1 VGQPVAADG
10 DGGRWGSAGSSTV
23 ERIRPAQTT
32 RKEIEMNIFG
42 EKKVTFSNPETLARM
57 VAKEEGFEASAPES
71 KQLKDFQRE
80 WENAA
85 AEHRYHSPM
94 QAAADCHANLA
105 TLVASVKAGA
115 MRSTDALTIDQLQ
128 MEYRQKSSAAMERMR
143 QVCQECF
150 PVAEKV
156 MLRFVKVA
164 EKFALEAR
172 EKAEAEHS
180 RFGVPYAPSSL
191 DAALQKVAEFA
202 RNRCSNNRYNVASP
216 AQLLPYLE
224 L

>member
-1 VGQPVAADG
+1 
-10 DGGRWGSAGSSTV
+10 
-23 ERIRPAQTT
+23 
-32 RKEIEMNIFG
+32 MNIFS
-42 EKKVTFSNPETLARM
+42 EKKVSFSNPETLARQ
-57 VAKEEGFEASAPES
+57 VAKEEGFEASAAEL
-71 KQLKDFQRE
+71 KQLQQWQRE

-85 AEHRYHSPM
+85 AEHRYHTPQ

-128 MEYRQKSSAAMERMR
+128 LEYRQKSSAAMEQMR
-143 QVCQECF
+143 QVTQECF

-172 EKAEAEHS
+172 EKAEAEHA
-180 RFGVPYAPSSL
+180 RFGVAYAPSTAL
-191 DAALQKVAEFA
+191 DAVAKGS
-202 RNRCSNNRYNVASP
+202 RICKNVAPSTLPCRNYANSP
-216 AQLLPYLE
+216 TSTYD
-224 L
+224 